1 MRQLI
6 QDQKGSILPLF
17 GVVIVLVFMV
27 AAVAVDFGRY
37 VLASEKLQTATDA
50 ASSAAAST
58 AKRYVKLEINKGHY
72 RTTCP
77 KPGGGSRPCCKSCN
91 ETITVTGREDKLMDR
106 KGYKKYCCSCGCGK
120 VKILDRW
127 VTYEGNG
134 TEALQAAKTFFN
146 LNKPKEMS
154 STQSGESSI
163 TSIQAINRRND
174 PRYPSVIVNSE
185 GSIKTL
191 MMNFMD
197 KMYPGT
203 DVSNLETTKCSQ
215 GGSFYYDLDRKWH
228 RAAREACK

>member
-6 QDQKGSILPLF
+6 KDQKGSILPLF
-17 GVVIVLVFMV
+17 GVVVVLVFMV

-37 VLASEKLQTATDA
+37 VLAAEKLQTATDA

-58 AKRYVKLEINKGHY
+58 AKRYVKLEINRGKY

-91 ETITVTGREDKLMDR
+91 ETITVTGREDQLIDR
-106 KGYKKYCCSCGCGK
+106 KGYKKYFCSCGKGK

-127 VTYEGNG
+127 VKYEGNG
-134 TEALQAAKTFFN
+134 TDAIAAAKMFFN
-146 LNKPKEMS
+146 INKPKEMS
-154 STQSGESSI
+154 NSQGGESSI
-163 TSIQAINRRND
+163 TSIKAFNSRSD

-191 MMNFMD
+191 MMDFIE
-197 KMYPGT
+197 KLYPEN
-203 DVSNLETTKCSQ
+203 DASSLKSSKCSQ
-215 GGSFYYDLDRKWH
+215 GGTFYYDTDGHQH
-228 RAAREACK
+228 RAAEEGC